1 MDRYPPYRDVRR
13 ATEALLSGLAVEDYV
28 AQSMPDCSPLKWHL
42 GHTTW
47 FFETFVLAAHP
58 GYKPFDPRYGY
69 LFNSYYDAV
78 GARWDRPARGL
89 LTRPTVDEVLR
100 YRAHVDARMAEID
113 TPAEVIELGLHH
125 EQQHQELMLTDLKHL
140 FALNPLEPV
149 YRAEPASPAEEAA
162 APELGWLAFD
172 EAVREVGDG
181 GGGFAFD
188 NERPR
193 HRALVPSFRFASR
206 LVTAGEYAA
215 FIADRG
221 YQRAELWLSD
231 GWALAQREGWQAPLY
246 WRNDGGDGDAQ
257 DWTLFTLGGR
267 RPVRAS
273 EPLLHVSFYEADAY
287 ARWAGAR
294 LPTEFEWETAA
305 LAGGATEL
313 LGVGWQWTQSAYAP
327 YPGYRPLAGAL
338 GEYNGK
344 FMCNQLVLRGSSRAT
359 PPSHARATYRN
370 FFPPHARWQFTGIRL
385 AQD

>member
-1 MDRYPPYRDVRR
+1 VDRRSTYRDVRR
-13 ATEALLSGLAVEDYV
+13 ASEELCRGLAVEDYV

-42 GHTTW
+42 AHTTW
-47 FFETFVLAAHP
+47 FFETFVLAGRD
-58 GYKPFDPRYGY
+58 GYKPFDERFVY
-69 LFNSYYDAV
+69 LFNSYYEAV

-89 LTRPTVDEVLR
+89 LTRPTVAEVMQ
-100 YRAHVDARMAEID
+100 YRAHVDARMAEVD

-149 YRAEPASPAEEAA
+149 YRAA
-162 APELGWLAFD
+162 APVDEAPAAPLEWLRFA
-172 EAVREVGDG
+172 EAVREIGHAGDG
-181 GGGFAFD
+181 FGFD

-193 HRALVPSFRFASR
+193 HRALVYGFRFGSR

-221 YQRAELWLSD
+221 YQRPELWLSD
-231 GWALAQREGWQAPLY
+231 GWATVQREGWLAPLY
-246 WRNDGGDGDAQ
+246 WRNDGGDGDQQ
-257 DWTLFTLGGR
+257 DWTVFTLGGR
-267 RPVRAS
+267 RNVVAGEPV
-273 EPLLHVSFYEADAY
+273 LHVSFYEADAY

-294 LPTEFEWETAA
+294 LPTEHEWETAA
-305 LAGGATEL
+305 TAGGAHQL
-313 LGVGWQWTQSAYAP
+313 HGVGWQWTQSAYSP

-344 FMCNQLVLRGSSRAT
+344 FMCNQLVLRGSSSAT
-359 PPSHARATYRN
+359 PPAHARTTYRN

-385 AQD
+385 AQDL